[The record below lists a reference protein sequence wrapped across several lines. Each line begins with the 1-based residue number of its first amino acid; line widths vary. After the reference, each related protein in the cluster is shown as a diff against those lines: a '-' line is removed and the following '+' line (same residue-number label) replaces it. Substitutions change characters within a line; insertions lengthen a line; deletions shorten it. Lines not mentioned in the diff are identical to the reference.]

1 MENLLIQGPA
11 GSLEAA
17 LEMPID
23 AGAAVAILCHPHP
36 LYGGSMN
43 DAVLGL
49 VGEALAEVGVNA
61 LRFNFRG
68 VGASQGGFDEG
79 RGEVDDLLA
88 VIDWA
93 HAQGAGAICLAGY
106 SFGAHIVCQALPQAS
121 QPARLLLVA
130 PPTAAMDMRLQAPPC
145 PLDVFAGDGD
155 QFVDCDALNRWP
167 GAKMHLIPG
176 ADHFFSTAAAS
187 LLEAIRQALRR
198 TSPTRST
205 AG

>member
-1 MENLLIQGPA
+1 MEKMFIQGPA
-11 GSLEAA
+11 GTLEAA
-17 LEMPID
+17 LERPID
-23 AGAAVAILCHPHP
+23 PGAAVAILCHPHP

-68 VGASQGGFDEG
+68 VGASQGRFDEG

-93 HAQGAGAICLAGY
+93 QAQGAGAIWLAGY
-106 SFGAHIVCQALPQAS
+106 SFGAHIVCQALPQAP

-130 PPTAAMDMRLQAPPC
+130 PPTAVMDMRLQAPPC

-167 GAKMHLIPG
+167 GAKVHLIPG
-176 ADHFFSTAAAS
+176 ADHFFSAAAAS
-187 LLEAIRQALRR
+187 LLDVIRRAVR
-198 TSPTRST
+198 P
-205 AG
+205 

>member
-23 AGAAVAILCHPHP
+23 PGAAVAILCHPHP

-49 VGEALAEVGVNA
+49 VGEALAEVGVNP

-79 RGEVDDLLA
+79 RGEVGDLLA

-93 HAQGAGAICLAGY
+93 QAQGAGAIWQAGY

-145 PLDVFAGDGD
+145 PLDVFAGDSD
-155 QFVDCDALNRWP
+155 QFVDCGALNRWP
-167 GAKMHLIPG
+167 GTKVHLIPG
-176 ADHFFSTAAAS
+176 ADHFFSATAAS
-187 LLEAIRQALRR
+187 LLEAIRQAVR
-198 TSPTRST
+198 P
-205 AG
+205 

>member
-1 MENLLIQGPA
+1 MENLFIQAPA
-11 GSLEAA
+11 GRLEAV
-17 LEMPID
+17 LDKPID
-23 AGAAVAILCHPHP
+23 PGTAVAVLCHPHP

-49 VGEALAEVGVNA
+49 VGEALAEVGVNP

-93 HAQGAGAICLAGY
+93 QAQGAGAIWLAGY
-106 SFGAHIVCQALPQAS
+106 SFGAHIVCQALPQAP

-130 PPTAAMDMRLQAPPC
+130 PPTAAMDMALQAPSC
-145 PLDVFAGDGD
+145 PLDVFAGNGD
-155 QFVDCDALNRWP
+155 QFVDCGALNRWP
-167 GAKMHLIPG
+167 GAKVHLIPG
-176 ADHFFSTAAAS
+176 ADHFFSAAAAS
-187 LLEAIRQALRR
+187 LLEAIRQAVR
-198 TSPTRST
+198 P
-205 AG
+205 

>member
-1 MENLLIQGPA
+1 MENLFIQGPV
-11 GSLEAA
+11 GRLEAV
-17 LEMPID
+17 LERPID
-23 AGAAVAILCHPHP
+23 PGAAIAILCHPHP

-49 VGEALAEVGVNA
+49 VGEALAEVGLNA

-88 VIDWA
+88 VMNWA
-93 HAQGAGAICLAGY
+93 EAQGAGAIWLAGY
-106 SFGAHIVCQALPQAS
+106 SFGAHIVCQALPQAP

-130 PPTAAMDMRLQAPPC
+130 PPTAVMDMTLQAPPC
-145 PLDVFAGDGD
+145 PLDLFAGDGD

-167 GAKMHLIPG
+167 GASVHLIPG
-176 ADHFFSTAAAS
+176 ADHFFSASGEALKAAVRS
-187 LLEAIRQALRR
+187 ALN
-198 TSPTRST
+198 
-205 AG
+205 A

>member
-1 MENLLIQGPA
+1 MENLFIQGPA
-11 GSLEAA
+11 GRLEAV
-17 LEMPID
+17 LERPID
-23 AGAAVAILCHPHP
+23 SGAAIAILCHPHP

-49 VGEALAEVGVNA
+49 VGEALAEVGLNA

-88 VIDWA
+88 VMNWA
-93 HAQGAGAICLAGY
+93 EAQGAGAIWLAGY
-106 SFGAHIVCQALPQAS
+106 SFGAHIVCQALPQAP

-130 PPTAAMDMRLQAPPC
+130 PPTAVMDMRLQAPPC
-145 PLDVFAGDGD
+145 ALDVFAGEED

-167 GAKMHLIPG
+167 GARMHLIPA
-176 ADHFFSTAAAS
+176 ADHFFSTAADS
-187 LLEAIRQALRR
+187 LLEAIRQAVR
-198 TSPTRST
+198 P
-205 AG
+205 

>member
-1 MENLLIQGPA
+1 MEKMFIQGPA
-11 GSLEAA
+11 GPLEAA
-17 LEMPID
+17 LERPIKP
-23 AGAAVAILCHPHP
+23 GAAVAILCHPHP

-49 VGEALAEVGVNA
+49 VGEALAEVGVNP

-68 VGASQGGFDEG
+68 VGASQGSFDEG

-93 HAQGAGAICLAGY
+93 QAQGAGAIWLAGY
-106 SFGAHIVCQALPQAS
+106 SFGAHIVCQALPQAP

-130 PPTAAMDMRLQAPPC
+130 PPTAVMDMALQAPPC

-155 QFVDCDALNRWP
+155 QFVDCGALNRWP
-167 GAKMHLIPG
+167 GAKVHLIPG
-176 ADHFFSTAAAS
+176 ADHFFSAAAAS
-187 LLEAIRQALRR
+187 LLEAIRQAVR
-198 TSPTRST
+198 P
-205 AG
+205 

>member
-1 MENLLIQGPA
+1 MENLFIQGPV
-11 GSLEAA
+11 GRLEAVLENPIEPSAA
-17 LEMPID
+17 L
-23 AGAAVAILCHPHP
+23 AILCHPHP

-49 VGEALAEVGVNA
+49 VGEALAEIGVNA

-68 VGASQGGFDEG
+68 VGQSQGGFDEG

-93 HAQGAGAICLAGY
+93 GAQGAGPIWLAGY
-106 SFGAHIVCQALPQAS
+106 SFGAHIVCQALPQAP

-130 PPTAAMDMRLQAPPC
+130 PPTAVMDMRLQALPC

-167 GAKMHLIPG
+167 GARVHLIPG
-176 ADHFFSTAAAS
+176 ADHFFSTAADS
-187 LLEAIRQALRR
+187 LLEAIRQAVR
-198 TSPTRST
+198 P
-205 AG
+205 